1 MENNDLLKAQ
11 IHRVYMRYLF
21 PTVVGM
27 ITHTLY
33 CLVDVYFVSVAAGAN
48 GLAAMNIA
56 MPVFTIYTAVGLMFG
71 VGGAT
76 TISVCAGAGDEET
89 KHKSFTLAVI
99 ATLVAGIVLS
109 VTGSVFVDQL
119 CYAFG
124 STKELLP
131 YVKSY
136 VLPVNIACFAFI
148 LSSAMQV
155 LIRSDNRPRLVM
167 VALVSSNLMNIVLDY
182 LMVVH
187 LGWGIAGAAFATAV
201 SPFLALSIMSTHF
214 IRHHNQVKFVK
225 NSYSFPLLKRIVS
238 NGLASSVLEL
248 SAGAVI
254 VFFNYSILQIGNELH
269 LAAYAVITNIAYV
282 GKGIFNGFSQA
293 LQPIVSVNYGAG
305 KQERVRG
312 AVRFGLICITGV
324 AALIYAIFIVFPDEV
339 SAVFANGDSEL
350 IRLSSRGVILYFSC
364 LIFQAFNTMTMYY
377 FQSIEKAVYSTCI
390 AIGKGFVFILL
401 GLFLLIPLWNIDGI
415 WLTVTFAE
423 SLTCLLSLPFL
434 IQTLK
439 FKQ

>member
-11 IHRVYMRYLF
+11 VHRVYMRYLF

-56 MPVFTIYTAVGLMFG
+56 MPIFTIYTAIGLMFG

-76 TISVCAGAGDEET
+76 TISVCAGANDEET
-89 KHKSFTLAVI
+89 KHKSFTLAVMMTI
-99 ATLVAGIVLS
+99 AAGVTLSIF
-109 VTGSVFVDQL
+109 GSVFVNQV
-119 CYAFG
+119 CYLFG

-155 LIRSDNRPRLVM
+155 LIRSDNQPRLVM
-167 VALVSSNLMNIVLDY
+167 FALVCSNLMNIVLDY
-182 LMVVH
+182 VLVVH
-187 LGWGIAGAAFATAV
+187 LGMGIVGASVATAL
-201 SPFLALSIMSTHF
+201 SPFLALSIMSSHF
-214 IRHHNQVKFVK
+214 IRHHNQVHFVE
-225 NSYSFPLLKRIVS
+225 NSFSFPLLKRIVS
-238 NGLASSVLEL
+238 NGLASSVLEI

-254 VFFNYSILQIGNELH
+254 IFFNYSILKIGSELH

-305 KQERVRG
+305 KKDRVKH
-312 AVRFGLICITGV
+312 AVRFGLICIIGV
-324 AALIYAIFIVFPDEV
+324 ATVMYAIFAFFPEEV
-339 SAVFANGDSEL
+339 SAVFANGDIEL
-350 IRLSSRGVILYFSC
+350 IQLSSRGVILYFSC

-377 FQSIEKAVYSTCI
+377 FQSIEKSLYSTCI
-390 AIGKGFVFILL
+390 ALGKGFVFILL
-401 GLFLLIPLWNIDGI
+401 GLFLLIPIWNIDGI
-415 WLTVTFAE
+415 WLTVTFVE

-434 IQTLK
+434 IRTLAM
-439 FKQ
+439 KQ